1 MTKPWLRQGFN
12 SPMKIA
18 PFFLR
23 FILIRGRDA
32 FRNDINDKC
41 ILCKNCDNSQE
52 HVINDCAKTEK
63 LRKKVDK
70 RIK

>member
-23 FILIRGRDA
+23 FILCRGA
-32 FRNDINDKC
+32 FHKDINDKC
-41 ILCKNCDNSQE
+41 ILFKICDNSQE
-52 HVINDCAKTEK
+52 HVINDYD
-63 LRKKVDK
+63 KKK
-70 RIK
+70 KN